1 MSAMGAGNRQFTG
14 PAFRK
19 KAACGSVLSKV
30 VKAVIILGVLA
41 VLAAVAKMPGRK
53 REVPPSE
60 PPPVNVTVMTV
71 TAEPEFPET
80 FDIPGVIEPNRI
92 VDISAEVAGRIERI
106 PLEEGRDI
114 RAGDLLIQLD
124 TDLLQP
130 QFDIAEAQFKRD
142 QIEFERM
149 NELVKQEATAT
160 RDLDDAVNKLAI
172 SRASLEEIRARL
184 ERTRILAPIDGVLN
198 DLLVETG
205 EYVQPGGSAAT
216 VVDIALVKAAV
227 EVPERDIGFFAVGQ
241 KAAVFADVKG
251 EERTFEGTITFI
263 SELADSRTRSTRIE
277 LTLDNR
283 ERILRSGQIVR
294 VGLTR
299 RVLRDAIMIPLLAVI
314 PMEDGKTVYV
324 VGSSQAERRQV
335 ELGIIRGDRV
345 QVTRGL
351 EAGEQL
357 VIAGHRF
364 IAPGQKVNVVPEE
377 N

>member
-1 MSAMGAGNRQFTG
+1 VSAMGAGNRQFTG

-41 VLAAVAKMPGRK
+41 ALVAIAKMPGRK

-71 TAEPEFPET
+71 TAEPELPET

-106 PLEEGRDI
+106 PLEEGSSI

-142 QIEFERM
+142 QIEFDRM

-198 DLLVETG
+198 DLLVEMG
-205 EYVQPGGSAAT
+205 EYVQPGGSVAT

-324 VGSSQAERRQV
+324 VKSSQAERRQV
-335 ELGIIRGDRV
+335 ELDIIRGDRV

>member
-1 MSAMGAGNRQFTG
+1 VSAMGAGNRQFTG

-41 VLAAVAKMPGRK
+41 ALVAIAKMPGRK

-71 TAEPEFPET
+71 TAEPELPET

-130 QFDIAEAQFKRD
+130 QFDIADAQFKRD

-149 NELVKQEATAT
+149 SELVKQEATAA
-160 RDLDDAVNKLAI
+160 RDLDDANNKLAI
-172 SRASLEEIRARL
+172 SRAGLEDIRARL

-198 DLLVETG
+198 DLLVEMG
-205 EYVQPGGSAAT
+205 EYVQPGGSVAT
-216 VVDIALVKAAV
+216 VVDSAIVKAAA

-241 KAAVFADVKG
+241 KAAVFADIKG
-251 EERTFEGTITFI
+251 VERSFEGTITFI
-263 SELADSRTRSTRIE
+263 SELADSRTRSTRME
-277 LTLDNR
+277 VTLDNG
-283 ERILRSGQIVR
+283 ERVLRSGQIVR

-299 RVLRDAIMIPLLAVI
+299 RVLRDAVMIPLLAVI

-324 VGSSQAERRQV
+324 VKSSQAERRQV

-351 EAGEQL
+351 KPGDQL
-357 VIAGHRF
+357 IVAGHRF
-364 IAPGQKVNVVPEE
+364 VAPGQMVNFVSQEK
-377 N
+377 

>member
-1 MSAMGAGNRQFTG
+1 MSAMGAENRQLTG

-19 KAACGSVLSKV
+19 RMASGSVLSKV
-30 VKAVIILGVLA
+30 VKAVLILGVLA
-41 VLAAVAKMPGRK
+41 ALVAIAKMPARK

-60 PPPVNVTVMTV
+60 SPPVNVTVMTV
-71 TAEPEFPET
+71 TAEPELPET

-106 PLEEGRDI
+106 PLEEGSSI
-114 RAGDLLIQLD
+114 RVGDLLIQLD

-130 QFDIAEAQFKRD
+130 QFDIADAQFKRD

-149 NELVKQEATAT
+149 NELVKQEATAA
-160 RDLDDAVNKLAI
+160 RDLDDAINKLAI
-172 SRASLEEIRARL
+172 SRAGLEEIRARL

-205 EYVQPGGSAAT
+205 EYVQPGGPVAT

-227 EVPERDIGFFAVGQ
+227 DVPERDIGFFAVGQ
-241 KAAVFADVKG
+241 KAAVFADIKG
-251 EERTFEGTITFI
+251 VERSFEGTIAFI

-277 LTLDNR
+277 VTLDNS

-357 VIAGHRF
+357 IIAGHRF
-364 IAPGQKVNVVPEE
+364 VAPGQKVNVVPQEK
-377 N
+377 

>member
-1 MSAMGAGNRQFTG
+1 VSAMGAGNRQFTG

-30 VKAVIILGVLA
+30 VNAVIILGVLA
-41 VLAAVAKMPGRK
+41 ALVAIAKMPGRK

-60 PPPVNVTVMTV
+60 PPAVNVTVMTV
-71 TAEPEFPET
+71 TAEPELPET

-130 QFDIAEAQFKRD
+130 QFDIADAQFKRD

-149 NELVKQEATAT
+149 SELVKQEATAA
-160 RDLDDAVNKLAI
+160 RDLDDAINKLAI
-172 SRASLEEIRARL
+172 SRAGLEDIRARL

-198 DLLVETG
+198 DLLVEMG
-205 EYVQPGGSAAT
+205 EYVQPGGSVAT
-216 VVDIALVKAAV
+216 VVDSAIVKAAA

-241 KAAVFADVKG
+241 KAAVFADIKG
-251 EERTFEGTITFI
+251 VERPFEGTITFI
-263 SELADSRTRSTRIE
+263 SELADSRTRSTRME
-277 LTLDNR
+277 VTLDNG
-283 ERILRSGQIVR
+283 ERVLRSGQIVR

-299 RVLRDAIMIPLLAVI
+299 RVLRDAVMIPLLAVI

-324 VGSSQAERRQV
+324 VKSSQAERRQV

-351 EAGEQL
+351 KPGDQL
-357 VIAGHRF
+357 IVAGHRF
-364 IAPGQKVNVVPEE
+364 VAPGQMVNVVSQEK
-377 N
+377 